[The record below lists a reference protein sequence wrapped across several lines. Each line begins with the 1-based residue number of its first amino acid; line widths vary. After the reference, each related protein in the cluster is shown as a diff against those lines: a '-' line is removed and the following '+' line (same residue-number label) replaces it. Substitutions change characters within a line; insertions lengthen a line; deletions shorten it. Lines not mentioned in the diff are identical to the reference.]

1 MTIDTFERAICG
13 TKTCNSLPHSHSHSK
28 PAGPTVMSGIALA
41 RILQPPIISHF
52 VSHIFYISHFLYLA
66 FFISRIFYFSHLL
79 YLGFFIS
86 HFLSRIFF
94 LNLAIAFFL
103 SRRFFFIISHS
114 VYLAFF
120 QYFYFVVGLKV
131 LSRTFTRIFSPKIV
145 SSDL

>member
-1 MTIDTFERAICG
+1 MEQKRAIHYLIH
-13 TKTCNSLPHSHSHSK
+13 TATRSRQD
-28 PAGPTVMSGIALA
+28 PTVMSGIALA

-94 LNLAIAFFL
+94 FKSRNRFFL
-103 SRRFFFIISHS
+103 ISQFFFYYLTFSLSRIFPIFLFCRRVKSFISHFYS
-114 VYLAFF
+114 HFF
-120 QYFYFVVGLKV
+120 
-131 LSRTFTRIFSPKIV
+131 PKNCFI
-145 SSDL
+145 

>member
-28 PAGPTVMSGIALA
+28 PAGSHCHVWNSARQSTAATNYLA
-41 RILQPPIISHF
+41 FCISHF

-66 FFISRIFYFSHLL
+66 FFISRICY
-79 YLGFFIS
+79 IS
-86 HFLSRIFF
+86 GFLSHIFYLAFFF

-103 SRRFFFIISHS
+103 SRSFFFIISHS